1 MVAADLDY
9 VTLRIGGRP
18 VAGIH
23 GVGSALPRD
32 RGPHWLTYFEVTDPD
47 EAADRV
53 IELGGHVLQPT
64 HDTPHGP
71 VATVADPEG
80 ATFAVVHRER

>member
-1 MVAADLDY
+1 M
-9 VTLRIGGRP
+9 
-18 VAGIH
+18 
-23 GVGSALPRD
+23 
-32 RGPHWLTYFEVTDPD
+32 TDPD
-47 EAADRV
+47 EAANRV

-71 VATVADPEG
+71 VATLADPEG